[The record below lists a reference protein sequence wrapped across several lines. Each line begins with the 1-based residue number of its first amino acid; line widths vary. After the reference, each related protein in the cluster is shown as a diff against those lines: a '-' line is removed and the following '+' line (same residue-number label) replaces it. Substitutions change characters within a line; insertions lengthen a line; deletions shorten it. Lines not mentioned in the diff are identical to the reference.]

1 MIFKYEQCGISLLE
15 NNFWACYAF
24 ETARDLLLKKKPVVI
39 NILTNAHLH
48 QISRLFSDISF
59 RKNSD
64 EHAYYSNGESPVRF
78 YTIDHGETRS
88 LNATFS
94 IESKK
99 NAIKRAV
106 EYCLFSINSFFYD
119 LEDGIFYDPLDAYP
133 LLKKGVIKTIKN
145 HEQTAGMSPTVAL
158 KTAKVFSETGFDIDK
173 SLVRFLKRY
182 EDLSGYSQIDKI
194 IADDFLDICTSG
206 RAYEALSFLDEW
218 NILELL
224 IPEVSVLKTVNQD
237 KDHHPE
243 GNGFWHTLSCMRC
256 VKKPNKNL
264 MMAILL
270 HDTGKALTA
279 TKHKNGN
286 AFPNHSSASK
296 AIAKK
301 VLNRFYYSRE
311 EMDEI
316 FFLIKNHMILDA
328 VDRLPQHRLRS
339 LFSSPYFSNLLELYR
354 ADLESGYHKV
364 DSYYNTARKYKEFL
378 RRDRLKRQ
386 GIYL

>member
-1 MIFKYEQCGISLLE
+1 ME
-15 NNFWACYAF
+15 NNFWVCYAF
-24 ETARDLLLKKKPVVI
+24 ETARDLLLKKKPGVI
-39 NILTNAHLH
+39 NILTNADLS
-48 QISRLFSDISF
+48 QISKLFSDISF

-64 EHAYYSNGESPVRF
+64 EHAYYNNGGYPVRF
-78 YTIDHGETRS
+78 YTVDHGETGS

-94 IESKK
+94 DESKK
-99 NAIKRAV
+99 NALKKAV
-106 EYCLFSINSFFYD
+106 EYSLFSVNCFFYD
-119 LEDGIFYDPLDAYP
+119 LEGEMFYDPLGAYP
-133 LLKKGVIKTIKN
+133 LLKRGIIKTVKN
-145 HEQTAGMSPTVAL
+145 HEETAEIAPAFAL
-158 KTAKVFSETGFDIDK
+158 KTAKVFSETGFEIDK
-173 SLVRFLKRY
+173 SLRRFLKRN
-182 EDLSGYSQIDKI
+182 EQFHGYKEIDKV
-194 IADDFLDICTSG
+194 IAGDFLDICISG
-206 RAYEALSFLDEW
+206 RAYEALTFLDEW

-224 IPEVSVLKTVNQD
+224 LPEVSVLKNVNQD

-243 GNGFWHTLSCMRC
+243 GNGFRHTLSCLRF

-270 HDTGKALTA
+270 HDTGKAVTA
-279 TKHKNGN
+279 TNHKNGK

-296 AIAKK
+296 TIAKK
-301 VLNRFYYSRE
+301 VLSRFYYKSE

-328 VDRLPQHRLRS
+328 VDRLPQSRLRS

-354 ADLESGYHKV
+354 ADLESGYHKI

-378 RRDRLKRQ
+378 RRERLKRQ